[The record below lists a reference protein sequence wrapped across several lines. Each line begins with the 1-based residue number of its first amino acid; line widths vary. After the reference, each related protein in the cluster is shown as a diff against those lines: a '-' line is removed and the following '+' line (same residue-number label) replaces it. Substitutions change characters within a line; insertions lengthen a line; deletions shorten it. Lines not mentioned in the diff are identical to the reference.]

1 MAEEKALKIFKH
13 KAEKKIKEIDDRIK
27 KEPKFQRTELAKTG
41 PTSSEFNDVVDKVL
55 NFAKPMHNFFP
66 TIVRIEKVTNFA
78 LEQKFEEAK
87 LEAFGT
93 HVSQKFHGTGSE
105 GVKKIP
111 KEGFKLPGPPKSGQK
126 PGEKFINLKS
136 HSFWPL

>member
-78 LEQKFEEAK
+78 LEQKFEEA
-87 LEAFGT
+87 
-93 HVSQKFHGTGSE
+93 SQKNSQGRIQTSGSA
-105 GVKKIP
+105 KIWT
-111 KEGFKLPGPPKSGQK
+111 EAR
-126 PGEKFINLKS
+126 
-136 HSFWPL
+136 